1 MPVDLHS
8 IPQRPGCYFFK
19 DSQGKIIYIGKA
31 KDLKKRVSSYF
42 QNRLSAAESG
52 TLNGF
57 GKTAELIR
65 HIDSVEFIV
74 VDTETEAL
82 LLEARLIRQHRPQYN
97 IDLKDSERYAYI
109 LVTDEPF
116 PRVMTARRQDFRRA
130 GRKTDKNRLSPP
142 QADIKRFF
150 GPFVDGAYRRSLI
163 RTVTMLAKLR
173 TCQTLPKRACI
184 QYHIG
189 HCTAPCIGKSSKED
203 YAEQVDF
210 AVRLLEG
217 KTETVIARL
226 MEEMAQASK
235 DLKFER
241 AKELRDHLEIL
252 SRKAD
257 RQKIES
263 KVQMDQD
270 IIVPVRDKDT
280 LLIQIFHVKRGVL
293 LGKKEFRLDPD
304 SDMTE
309 FIMQFYTGH
318 EIPDEIVM
326 ESLPEESAL
335 IEETLPKVKEGKVK
349 FIIPS
354 KGRNKELLDLVRKNA
369 LIQLGAGDIGC
380 KDLQDALD
388 LKAYPRSIECFDISH
403 LSGKQTVA
411 SMVKLVEGKPKKSD
425 YRKFKIKTVEGID
438 DFKSMSEVVERR
450 YKRILEEERPFPDL
464 IVIDGGAGQL
474 SAAMESLA
482 HLNISIPIIG
492 LAKKLEEIYIPGR
505 DATVRLDSKREALK
519 LLQRARDEAHRFA
532 VAYHRV
538 LRAKRV

>member
-1 MPVDLHS
+1 MPVDLHP
-8 IPQRPGCYFFK
+8 IPSRPGCYFFK

-31 KDLKKRVSSYF
+31 KDLKKRVGSYF
-42 QNRLSAAESG
+42 NRPPD
-52 TLNGF
+52 N

-65 HIDSVEFIV
+65 RIESVEFIV

-109 LVTDEPF
+109 LVTDESF
-116 PRVMTARRQDFRRA
+116 PRVMTARGRQRK
-130 GRKTDKNRLSPP
+130 GRW
-142 QADIKRFF
+142 F

-173 TCQTLPKRACI
+173 TCPTLPKRACL

-189 HCTAPCIGKSSKED
+189 HCTAPCVHKSSKED
-203 YAEQVDF
+203 YTEQVEL
-210 AVRLLEG
+210 AVKLLEG
-217 KTETVIARL
+217 KTESVIARL
-226 MEEMAQASK
+226 MEDMAQASK

-263 KVQMDQD
+263 KSAMDQD
-270 IIVPVRDKDT
+270 IIVPVKDNDT
-280 LLIQIFHVKRGVL
+280 LLIQIFHVKKGVL

-304 SDMTE
+304 ADMTE
-309 FIMQFYTGH
+309 FLMQFYTGH

-326 ESLPEESAL
+326 ESLPEEAAL
-335 IEETLPKVKEGKVK
+335 IEATLSRVKEGPVR

-354 KGRNKELLDLVRKNA
+354 KGRNKELLDLVRTNA

-388 LKAYPRSIECFDISH
+388 LKDYPRSIECFDISH

-411 SMVKLVEGKPKKSD
+411 SMVKLIEGKPKKSD
-425 YRKFKIKTVEGID
+425 YRKFRIKTVEGID
-438 DFKSMSEVVERR
+438 DFKSMREVVWRR
-450 YKRILEEERPFPDL
+450 YKRLMEDKSPMPDL

-492 LAKKLEEIYIPGR
+492 LAKRLEEIYIPGK
-505 DATVRLDSKREALK
+505 DAPIRLDSKREALK

-532 VAYHRV
+532 VEYHRL
-538 LRAKRV
+538 LRRKNTDL